1 MQEKEARVK
10 VVASSIVWVF
20 FGGAV
25 MGQMLVD
32 SFPSPGGEPRGLAWD
47 GAHLWCADAQ
57 TDSLYE
63 LEVSTGGVVSRFA
76 SLYAIQDEY
85 GGITWGDDST
95 IWLANGSRVY
105 QFNPV
110 TGGIVCSFSCPGG

>member
-1 MQEKEARVK
+1 MK
-10 VVASSIVWVF
+10 VVAASIAWVF
-20 FGGAV
+20 LAGAA
-25 MGQMLVD
+25 MGEMLVD

-57 TDSLYE
+57 TDSLYG
-63 LEVSTGGVVSRFA
+63 LEVSTGVVISRFT
-76 SLYAIQDEY
+76 SLYAIQEEY

-110 TGGIVCSFSCPGG
+110 TGGIVSSFSCPGG